1 MQPSMRIADDRPL
14 KALQAEFNAEFP
26 FLEIAFFPPSSLRRS
41 SSSANERFSD
51 DLLVGQVR
59 KVGNAGLLFLDG
71 DLTPGAVEKT
81 IEDIFGLRAR
91 IACRKVSPSHHC
103 LPATSLREQNRR
115 GMMMTE
121 EVVIV

>member
-1 MQPSMRIADDRPL
+1 MRIADDRPL

-26 FLEIAFFPPSSLRRS
+26 FLEIAFFPPSNLRRN

-71 DLTPGAVEKT
+71 DLTPGALEKT
-81 IEDIFGLRAR
+81 IEDIFGLRAK
-91 IACRKVSPSHHC
+91 IACRKVSTSHHC